1 MLNKTAFCEYNDINE
16 EGGAFLKRKIYD
28 RLLEWKEKDHGSCA
42 LLLDGA
48 RRVGKSYIAEQF
60 GRNEY
65 KSYVLIDFAHLPEE
79 VRDIFE
85 NDLNDF
91 DLFFNK
97 LSAYYRKILYKRES
111 LIIFDEVQR
120 YPKAR
125 ELIKYLVADG
135 RYDYL
140 ETGSLI
146 SLRMNVED
154 IVIPS
159 EEEHVEMYPMDFEE
173 FLWAIGDETT
183 VPYLRE
189 CFELLRPL
197 GQAVHRRVMNDFR
210 QYILVG
216 GMPQAVEAYRT
227 TKSFEDADR
236 IKKRILTL
244 YRQDIIKFA
253 RGYEAKVLSIFD
265 EMPSQ
270 LSKTEKKYKLASI
283 SKGSRF
289 RDYENAFLWLAEAMV
304 INTCYNA
311 TEPTVG
317 LSMSEEHTTRKCY
330 MADTGLLVTHS
341 FMDDKFTDNE
351 LYRDILLDRLHV
363 NEGMLME
370 NIAAQELRAGG
381 HKLYFYSR
389 SDTNKRENNMEIDF
403 LIRQKRKI
411 CPIEIKSGTYRK
423 HSSLDKFRSKF
434 KGKIGQAYILYTK
447 DILIKENVIHLP
459 IYMAMFL

>member
-1 MLNKTAFCEYNDINE
+1 MKAGDRV
-16 EGGAFLKRKIYD
+16 KRKIYD
-28 RLLEWKEKDHGSCA
+28 RLLEWKEKDKGSCA

-48 RRVGKSYIAEQF
+48 RRVGKSYIAQQF
-60 GRNEY
+60 GENEY
-65 KSYVLIDFAHLPEE
+65 KSYLLIDFAHLPQE
-79 VRDIFE
+79 VKHFFE
-85 NDLNDF
+85 NDINDF

-97 LSAYYRKILYKRES
+97 LSAYYRKTLYKRQT

-120 YPKAR
+120 YPAAR

-146 SLRMNVED
+146 SLKMNIED

-159 EEEHVEMYPMDFEE
+159 EEEHVEMFPMDFEE
-173 FLWAIGDETT
+173 FLWAMGDETT
-183 VPYLRE
+183 VPFLRD
-189 CFELLRPL
+189 CFENLRPL
-197 GQAVHRRVMNDFR
+197 GQAMHKRVMNDFR

-216 GMPQAVEAYRT
+216 GMPQAVEAYR
-227 TKSFEDADR
+227 KSKNFEETDR

-244 YRQDIIKFA
+244 YRQDITKFA
-253 RGYEAKVLSIFD
+253 KGYEAKVLSIFD

-270 LSKTEKKYKLASI
+270 LSKTEKKYKLSGI
-283 SKGSRF
+283 EKGARF
-289 RDYENAFLWLAEAMV
+289 RDYENAFLWLTEAMIV
-304 INTCYNA
+304 NDCYNA

-317 LSMSEEHTTRKCY
+317 LAMSEEHATRKCY

-370 NIAAQELRAGG
+370 NIVAQELRAHG
-381 HKLYFYSR
+381 HRLFFYSR
-389 SDTNKRENNMEIDF
+389 SDTDNRENNMEIDF
-403 LIRQKRKI
+403 LIRRKRRI
-411 CPIEIKSGTYRK
+411 CAVEVKSGGYRK
-423 HSSLDKFRSKF
+423 HSSLDKFRNRF
-434 KGKIGQAYILYTK
+434 RGKLGQSYILYTK
-447 DILIKENVIHLP
+447 DILIKEEVVHLP
-459 IYMAMFL
+459 VYMAMFL

>member
-1 MLNKTAFCEYNDINE
+1 MSIIILLK
-16 EGGAFLKRKIYD
+16 EGGACLKRKIYD
-28 RLLEWKEKDHGSCA
+28 RLLEWKEKDNGSCA

-60 GRNEY
+60 GKNEY
-65 KSYVLIDFAHLPEE
+65 KSYILIDFAHLPGE

-85 NDLNDF
+85 NDMNDF

-159 EEEHVEMYPMDFEE
+159 EEEHVEMFPMDFEE
-173 FLWAIGDETT
+173 FLWAMGDETT
-183 VPYLRE
+183 IPYLRE
-189 CFELLRPL
+189 CLELLRPL
-197 GQAVHRRVMNDFR
+197 GQAMHRRVMNDFR

-227 TKSFEDADR
+227 TKSFENADR

-244 YRQDIIKFA
+244 YRQDITKYA

-270 LSKTEKKYKLASI
+270 LSKTEKKYKLPSI
-283 SKGSRF
+283 SKGARF
-289 RDYENAFLWLAEAMV
+289 RDYENAFLWLTEAMV
-304 INTCYNA
+304 INNCYNA

-341 FMDDKFTDNE
+341 FMDDKFMDNE

-370 NIAAQELRAGG
+370 NIVAQELRAAG

-389 SDTNKRENNMEIDF
+389 SDTDKRENNMEIDF

-411 CPIEIKSGTYRK
+411 CPIEVKSGTYRK
-423 HSSLDKFRSKF
+423 HSSLDKFRNKF

>member
-1 MLNKTAFCEYNDINE
+1 M
-16 EGGAFLKRKIYD
+16 KRKIYD
-28 RLLEWKEKDHGSCA
+28 RLLEWKEKDHGNCA

-60 GRNEY
+60 GKNEY
-65 KSYVLIDFAHLPEE
+65 KSYLLIDFAHLPKE
-79 VRDIFE
+79 VKEIFE

-97 LSAYYRKILYKRES
+97 LAAYYRVVLYRRES

-120 YPKAR
+120 YPAAR

-146 SLRMNVED
+146 SLRKNVEN

-159 EEEHVEMYPMDFEE
+159 EEEHVEMFPMDFEE
-173 FLWAIGDETT
+173 FLWAMGDETT
-183 VPYLRE
+183 VAFLKE
-189 CFELLRPL
+189 CYEGLQPL

-210 QYILVG
+210 QYMLVG
-216 GMPQAVEAYRT
+216 GMPQAVEAYINS
-227 TKSFEDADR
+227 KNFEEADR

-244 YRQDIIKFA
+244 YREDITKFA
-253 RGYEAKVLSIFD
+253 KGYEAKVLSIFD

-270 LSKTEKKYKLASI
+270 LSKTEKKYKLANME
-283 SKGSRF
+283 KGARF
-289 RDYENAFLWLAEAMV
+289 REYENAFMWLAEAMV
-304 INTCYNA
+304 VNNCYNA
-311 TEPTVG
+311 TDPNVG
-317 LSMSEEHTTRKCY
+317 LSMSGEYSTRKCY
-330 MADTGLLVTHS
+330 MGDTGLLVTHS
-341 FMDDKFTDNE
+341 FMDDKYTDNE

-370 NIAAQELRAGG
+370 NIVAQELRANG

-389 SDTNKRENNMEIDF
+389 SDTDKRENNMEIDF
-403 LIRQKRKI
+403 LIRHQRKI
-411 CPIEIKSGTYRK
+411 CPVEVKSGAYRK
-423 HSSLDKFRSKF
+423 HSSLDKFKSKF
-434 KGKIGQAYILYTK
+434 SGKIGQPYILYTK
-447 DILIKENVIHLP
+447 DIFVKENVVHLP

>member
-1 MLNKTAFCEYNDINE
+1 M
-16 EGGAFLKRKIYD
+16 KRKIYA
-28 RLLEWKEKDHGSCA
+28 RLLEWKEKDNGSCA

-60 GRNEY
+60 GKNEY
-65 KSYVLIDFAHLPEE
+65 KSYLLIDFAHLPHE
-79 VRDIFE
+79 VRNIFE
-85 NDLNDF
+85 NDIDDL

-97 LSAYYRKILYKRES
+97 ISAYYRRILYRRES

-120 YPKAR
+120 YPQAR

-140 ETGSLI
+140 EAGSLI
-146 SLRMNVED
+146 SLRMNVEN

-159 EEEHVEMYPMDFEE
+159 EEEHIEMFPMDFEE
-173 FLWAIGDETT
+173 FLWAMGDETT
-183 VPYLRE
+183 IPFLKD
-189 CFELLRPL
+189 CFENLRPL
-197 GQAVHRRVMNDFR
+197 GQAMHRRVLNDFR

-216 GMPQAVEAYRT
+216 GMPQAVEAYR
-227 TKSFEDADR
+227 KSKNFEDADR

-244 YRQDIIKFA
+244 YREDITKFA
-253 RGYEAKVLSIFD
+253 KGYEAKVLSIFD

-270 LSKTEKKYKLASI
+270 LAKTEKKYKLASI
-283 SKGSRF
+283 EKGAKF
-289 RDYENAFLWLAEAMV
+289 RDYENAFLWLTEAMV
-304 INTCYNA
+304 VNECYNS

-317 LSMSEEHTTRKCY
+317 LSMSGEHTTRKCY

-341 FMDDKFTDNE
+341 CMDDKFTDNE

-370 NIAAQELRAGG
+370 NIVAQEFRANG
-381 HKLYFYSR
+381 HKLLFYSR
-389 SDTNKRENNMEIDF
+389 SDTDNRENHMEIDF
-403 LIRQKRKI
+403 LIRKGRKI
-411 CPIEIKSGTYRK
+411 CPIEVKSGGYRK
-423 HSSLDKFRSKF
+423 HSSLDKFMSRF
-434 KGKIGQAYILYTK
+434 RGKIGQPYILYTK
-447 DILIKENVIHLP
+447 DILIKENVVHLP

>member
-1 MLNKTAFCEYNDINE
+1 MSIIILLK
-16 EGGAFLKRKIYD
+16 EGGACLKRKIYD
-28 RLLEWKEKDHGSCA
+28 RLLEWKEKDNGSCA

-60 GRNEY
+60 GKNEY
-65 KSYVLIDFAHLPEE
+65 KSYILIDFAHLPGE

-85 NDLNDF
+85 NDMNDF

-159 EEEHVEMYPMDFEE
+159 EEEHVEMFPMDFEE
-173 FLWAIGDETT
+173 FLWAMGDETT
-183 VPYLRE
+183 IPYLRE
-189 CFELLRPL
+189 CLELLRPL
-197 GQAVHRRVMNDFR
+197 GQAMHRRVMNDFR

-227 TKSFEDADR
+227 TKSFENADR

-244 YRQDIIKFA
+244 YRQDITKYA

-270 LSKTEKKYKLASI
+270 LSKTEKKYKLSSI
-283 SKGSRF
+283 SKGARF
-289 RDYENAFLWLAEAMV
+289 RDYENAFLWLTEAMV
-304 INTCYNA
+304 INNCYNA

-341 FMDDKFTDNE
+341 FMDDKFMDNE

-370 NIAAQELRAGG
+370 NIVAQELRAAG

-389 SDTNKRENNMEIDF
+389 SDTDKRENNMEIDF

-411 CPIEIKSGTYRK
+411 CPIEVKSGTYRK
-423 HSSLDKFRSKF
+423 HSSLDKFRNKF